1 MDHQAQALG
10 RRSGPEQEEIAL
22 LGANSLDED
31 ARDDEKGDTEGS
43 AAHLIPIGTL
53 AQRCELGSRTMG
65 SDVCGEGFQMSEIRH
80 RTVETNGIQMHIAEA
95 GEGPLVI
102 LCHGFPES
110 WYSWRHQLPALADAG
125 YHAVAPDQRGYGQT
139 DAPEPLEQY
148 SQLHLVGDIVG
159 LVSALGA
166 DSAVI
171 VGHDWGA
178 PVAWNAAMW
187 RPDVFRAVIALSVP
201 ASNRGP
207 MRPTALLKQRFG
219 DEFFYMLY
227 FQTPGVAE
235 HELQKD
241 VRRSLRM
248 FLYSASGSGPERAF
262 QRLSKGADFLDQLED
277 AEKLPDWL
285 TEEDLE
291 FFTQEFVRKGFR
303 GGLNWYR
310 NIDRTWELSAAFQ
323 GKKIEQPA
331 LFLSGDRDLIRGNP
345 DYEAQMRAIVPNLRG
360 VVILPGI
367 GHWTQQEAPDA
378 VNRAMVDFLRSLD

>member
-1 MDHQAQALG
+1 
-10 RRSGPEQEEIAL
+10 
-22 LGANSLDED
+22 
-31 ARDDEKGDTEGS
+31 
-43 AAHLIPIGTL
+43 
-53 AQRCELGSRTMG
+53 
-65 SDVCGEGFQMSEIRH
+65 MSEIRH

-95 GEGPLVI
+95 GKGPLVI

-139 DAPEPLEQY
+139 DAPEPIEQY

-171 VGHDWGA
+171 AGHDWGA

-201 ASNRGP
+201 ASDRGP